1 MGEHPKFSAHNP
13 SEFLSNCLSL
23 THVLQTESSDL
34 VQGVLQEQQAKFKYY
49 QHLIETPNA
58 KLKEEEIT
66 LKKILKK
73 GKSILV
79 KEFGKQRN
87 HQSIRLLCAGEAAPW
102 IQLLKPLWLTNPTQL
117 ASNLPLI
124 PEQFDL
130 AIVDEASQINLSH
143 AVGTLYRSKRILI
156 AGDSQQMAPSQFF
169 KQRND
174 DAQSL
179 LHKGSYYFKN
189 IVLKNHYRSEHPAL
203 ISFSNKHFYN
213 NELVAFPS
221 IRQEKQPL
229 VLHYIEN
236 GIYTER
242 QNENEA
248 KDLVRFIQPLL
259 KNEKE
264 KLGIVA
270 FSLSQLS
277 CIFNQFSTRE
287 QELIQDRIDNDT
299 LFFKSLENVQGDECD
314 RLLISFG
321 YGKNSE
327 GQFDMRFGP
336 INEKNGDKRLNV
348 LFSRARKKIDF
359 FTSVK
364 SEDFN
369 LQANSAVILLKKW
382 HLMLEQD
389 LEELPGNQNSFKIN
403 KNKIS
408 MENWAHCSIE
418 AMDIFAITNTLKNR
432 GWVLEI
438 VE

>member
-1 MGEHPKFSAHNP
+1 
-13 SEFLSNCLSL
+13 
-23 THVLQTESSDL
+23 
-34 VQGVLQEQQAKFKYY
+34 
-49 QHLIETPNA
+49 
-58 KLKEEEIT
+58 
-66 LKKILKK
+66 
-73 GKSILV
+73 
-79 KEFGKQRN
+79 
-87 HQSIRLLCAGEAAPW
+87 
-102 IQLLKPLWLTNPTQL
+102 
-117 ASNLPLI
+117 
-124 PEQFDL
+124 L

-287 QELIQDRIDNDT
+287 QLLIQDRIDNDT

-389 LEELPGNQNSFKIN
+389 LEELPDNQNSFKIN